1 MVMCDGMRI
10 TVSKRLFWSVVLPLP
25 LALIATVY
33 VASPKAPID
42 PPEEKPRP
50 AQVGDLSKAAK
61 AAKGGTD
68 KGFPG
73 HGYTETY
80 ERFVAMWKNEPIRI
94 FEIGIADG
102 GSLSMWQTYFPFAS
116 IYGVD
121 INEASRFEN
130 ARVKTCIADQSKR
143 DQLKNCLEKFGGQFD
158 LLIDDGGHSMEQQQ
172 VSLGFLFPYV
182 RRGGFYALEDMHT
195 SMPNIYPGFGVE
207 ANEVNTTLNMVF
219 KFIHSAPPKFES
231 KYMLPTELAYLDAEV
246 ETADLHLG
254 NNANHSIMCVFKKR
268 APQPTE
274 AETSV
279 PLDASSNI
287 RP

>member
-1 MVMCDGMRI
+1 MSVGMRI
-10 TVSKRLFWSVVLPLP
+10 TVSKRLFWAVVLPLP

-33 VASPKAPID
+33 VVSPKAPKD

-50 AQVGDLSKAAK
+50 AQVGELSKAAK
-61 AAKGGTD
+61 GRTD

-80 ERFVAMWKNEPIRI
+80 ERYLAMWKNEPIRI
-94 FEIGIADG
+94 FEIGIANG
-102 GSLSMWQTYFPFAS
+102 GSIAMWQDYFPFAN
-116 IYGVD
+116 IYGVE

-143 DQLKNCLEKFGGQFD
+143 DQLKNCLDKFGGQFD

-195 SMPNIYPGFGVE
+195 SMPR
-207 ANEVNTTLNMVF
+207 
-219 KFIHSAPPKFES
+219 S
-231 KYMLPTELAYLDAEV
+231 KLPTC
-246 ETADLHLG
+246 T
-254 NNANHSIMCVFKKR
+254 
-268 APQPTE
+268 
-274 AETSV
+274 
-279 PLDASSNI
+279 
-287 RP
+287 